1 MASVLEAVFCND
13 NCDVMNG
20 GLALH
25 HGDTYVNIWIKLGM
39 NLNDG
44 QAHKLVHGYKGDSGC
59 RFCSL
64 CLNAWSSVSPVVDDD
79 GNHLMVCTMLK
90 CSDSK
95 PASDQDILGAVDRL
109 TARRETES
117 KGDFEIW
124 EKAAGLVHQPHGLL
138 QNMNLRRKGVM
149 QPASQYVHDP
159 MHCLVANGVMNVV
172 LKLLLSSLQPVMDIY
187 ERLYEYVA
195 LWVHPKAFKMD
206 DVCEAFNAA
215 RKRSNLNAKKFK
227 AIASELLGLYPILAY
242 FFQSILLR
250 GDTEFNAKILAF
262 LALCDVMDMVQ
273 AITFGIIQPEH
284 LEKAINKF
292 LALCVEAG
300 WEDYFIKKF
309 HWLLHLPSHLARFEF
324 IPWCFTLERKHRL
337 VKRFATAQ
345 RKTMTMAKSTYRD
358 VINHELA
365 QLRNS
370 DVFKTGYFLV
380 EKAKPSKDMMKYF
393 LENFSNGQP
402 LPDIYVSRIARIE
415 PSGYVTAGDIVLVKS
430 DTSTKKWDAGELW
443 TNVEFDG
450 DTFSIVTMYSMREY
464 NSQLCAATW
473 DVRSVPVFIRTSD
486 ILCSVMYK
494 KAADG
499 SQVVTLIPLRL
510 R

>member
-1 MASVLEAVFCND
+1 ME
-13 NCDVMNG
+13 
-20 GLALH
+20 
-25 HGDTYVNIWIKLGM
+25 
-39 NLNDG
+39 
-44 QAHKLVHGYKGDSGC
+44 
-59 RFCSL
+59 
-64 CLNAWSSVSPVVDDD
+64 
-79 GNHLMVCTMLK
+79 
-90 CSDSK
+90 
-95 PASDQDILGAVDRL
+95 
-109 TARRETES
+109 
-117 KGDFEIW
+117 
-124 EKAAGLVHQPHGLL
+124 LL
-138 QNMNLRRKGVM
+138 
-149 QPASQYVHDP
+149 DE
-159 MHCLVANGVMNVV
+159 VV
-172 LKLLLSSLQPVMDIY
+172 LPSSFSA
-187 ERLYEYVA
+187 E
-195 LWVHPKAFKMD
+195 
-206 DVCEAFNAA
+206 
-215 RKRSNLNAKKFK
+215 
-227 AIASELLGLYPILAY
+227 
-242 FFQSILLR
+242 
-250 GDTEFNAKILAF
+250 ILAF
-262 LALCDVMDMVQ
+262 LALCDVMDMIQ

-300 WEDYFIKKF
+300 WQDYFIKKF
-309 HWLLHLPSHLARFEF
+309 HWLLHLPSHLSRFGF

-337 VKRFATAQ
+337 VKRFASAQ

-380 EKAKPSKDMMKYF
+380 EKTKPSKDMMKYF

-450 DTFSIVTMYSMREY
+450 DNFSIVTMYSMREY